1 MAKAKINAT
10 TQNFIEIED
19 IVDDVVFFKGKNA
32 CSILEVSSVNFFLL
46 SEEEQNARIYGYMSF
61 VNSLSFAV
69 QILVVS
75 RKIDLTGYIKM
86 LDGRLE
92 KINNP
97 KLAEHLSLYKEF
109 VLDLIQGEDLLDKK
123 VYVVIPFSHLEF
135 GATATVTTKSDPTG
149 YVKKVKDTLY
159 SKRSGV
165 IAQIQR
171 MGLTA
176 NPLPKDELLKLFYE
190 LFNQDI
196 INLDFNSNDIKNV
209 IL

>member
-10 TQNFIEIED
+10 TQNFIEIEE
-19 IVDDVVFFKGKNA
+19 ISDDVVFFKGKSA

-46 SEEEQNARIYGYMSF
+46 SEEEQNARVYGFMSF

-75 RKIDLTGYIKM
+75 RKIDLSGYIKM

-92 KINNP
+92 KIKNQR
-97 KLAEHLSLYKEF
+97 LAEHLSLYKEF
-109 VLDLIQGEDLLDKK
+109 IVDLIQGEDLLDKK
-123 VYVVIPFSHLEF
+123 VYVVVPFSNLEL
-135 GATATVTTKSDPTG
+135 GATAAVSGSKNNATYQT
-149 YVKKVKDTLY
+149 KVKSSLA

-176 NPLPKDELLKLFYE
+176 KVLPKDELLKLYYE

-196 INLDFNSNDIKNV
+196 INLDFNSSDVKNV